1 MKKLIISFVFFMFAQ
16 TVHSIDARKLPI
28 REPGSFELTIK
39 GENPYF
45 KALSQARSKLRR
57 KQDGLAYIQ
66 QFRGFAEMDLEE
78 NLEFSGLGCPTANR
92 NWEQTELRA
101 HLFQHIIG
109 GISETDYNQ
118 YLKEILQVYR
128 ASVMEDAI
136 KMLPP
141 GEEFLEVIKF
151 KYKVDDDGLAD
162 MCLAMKSSEIMQYV
176 FDIEKMK
183 ELYVKFSNFVKIVQ
197 NPQADKLLDLMLQ
210 EYLESKAK
218 KA

>member
-1 MKKLIISFVFFMFAQ
+1 MFVQ
-16 TVHSIDARKLPI
+16 SVHSVIDARKLPI
-28 REPGSFELTIK
+28 REPGSFELAIK

-45 KALSQARSKLRR
+45 KALSKARSKLCR
-57 KQDGLAYIQ
+57 KQDGIAYIQ
-66 QFRGFAEMDLEE
+66 QFRGFAEMDFEE
-78 NLEFSGLGCPTANR
+78 NLEFSRLGCPTANR
-92 NWEQTELRA
+92 DWEQTELRA

-109 GISETDYNQ
+109 GISITDYNQ

-141 GEEFLEVIKF
+141 GKQFLEVIKF

-162 MCLAMKSSEIMQYV
+162 IYLAMKSSEIMQYV

-183 ELYVKFSNFVKIVQ
+183 ELYFKFTDFIKIVKH
-197 NPQADKLLDLMLQ
+197 PQAQRLLGEMLNEYFHKGEDLN
-210 EYLESKAK
+210 
-218 KA
+218 